1 MNNSMAMMEEARKPG
16 VPSMLETQ
24 LDSIAEGIQRLADVC
39 KSQQDMVQYLLGLS
53 SGPHLENRSNTVQND
68 SLPEISERSFD
79 IMAKEHRIRV
89 VVGHDAEG
97 NEIIK
102 RLSAT
107 DELKLADKVIEAVV
121 KSGRIKDFIDQE
133 IEYGPHEKQA
143 QEEAAQPP
151 VVKTKFSDYIV
162 QWRRIFKTGKA
173 ATYEVFM
180 DAKQSVLLK
189 WFGDKYIEDITPTD
203 VQDFLSHRAKTYKKA
218 TVKADWAMLK
228 EVLDSAVSDDLII
241 KNPAKDKRV
250 HNPAKAGEG
259 TAPLTRE
266 QIASIQ
272 KAIPELDDSRER
284 CLIALLAY
292 TSMRREE
299 VLGLMWENI
308 NFETRMIEI
317 KQAVVHPVNVA
328 VTKETKN
335 EFSVRPFPMCDQLYN
350 ILLGCRKQRGYV
362 ISKEDGSPV
371 SQVTYRRL
379 WDSLKSHIE
388 LYGMTAINFRT
399 TFATM
404 MVASG
409 VDIKTTQ
416 ALMGHSTPEMTL
428 KVYAKKEESRLPDA
442 VRKMETFLAGSAAF

>member
-1 MNNSMAMMEEARKPG
+1 MTKSSIIPRRMN
-16 VPSMLETQ
+16 TT
-24 LDSIAEGIQRLADVC
+24 
-39 KSQQDMVQYLLGLS
+39 SQ
-53 SGPHLENRSNTVQND
+53 
-68 SLPEISERSFD
+68 
-79 IMAKEHRIRV
+79 
-89 VVGHDAEG
+89 
-97 NEIIK
+97 
-102 RLSAT
+102 
-107 DELKLADKVIEAVV
+107 
-121 KSGRIKDFIDQE
+121 
-133 IEYGPHEKQA
+133 
-143 QEEAAQPP
+143 
-151 VVKTKFSDYIV
+151 
-162 QWRRIFKTGKA
+162 
-173 ATYEVFM
+173 
-180 DAKQSVLLK
+180 
-189 WFGDKYIEDITPTD
+189 
-203 VQDFLSHRAKTYKKA
+203 
-218 TVKADWAMLK
+218 
-228 EVLDSAVSDDLII
+228 
-241 KNPAKDKRV
+241 
-250 HNPAKAGEG
+250 
-259 TAPLTRE
+259 
-266 QIASIQ
+266 
-272 KAIPELDDSRER
+272 
-284 CLIALLAY
+284 IALLAY

-350 ILLGCRKQRGYV
+350 ILLGSRKQRGYV